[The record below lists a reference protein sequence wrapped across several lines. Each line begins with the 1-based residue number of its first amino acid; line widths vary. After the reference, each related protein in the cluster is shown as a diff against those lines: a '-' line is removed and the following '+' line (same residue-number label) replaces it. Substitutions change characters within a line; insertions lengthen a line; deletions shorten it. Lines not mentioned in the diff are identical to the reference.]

1 MIALE
6 ERQEQLRHLC
16 QVLRDADPDIID
28 IIQFGSSVY
37 APDLAQDID
46 LLVTTRSKKNEDLYW
61 DTFSDSDLG
70 VDVIVRTPGQQMGR
84 DIAASVRLMGE
95 VLYGTGKTLKEAEV
109 YMDIP
114 TYDRARK
121 SLQTAEANFISAQQA
136 NDPVLKDEFYRI
148 AFDRLFD
155 AARYAVMAYL
165 NTDNSRWGQLRSALS
180 HPLNEQFRRLINT
193 LHIQYSYDGNYPQ
206 ADPDSAFAQ
215 WRQEV
220 GQFIQNLEQL
230 PAKTA

>member
-1 MIALE
+1 MIDVE
-6 ERQEQLRHLC
+6 ERQEKLRHLC
-16 QVLRDADPDIID
+16 QALRDADPDIID
-28 IIQFGSSVY
+28 IIQFGSSIY

-61 DTFSDSDLG
+61 DTFSDLGFG

-95 VLYGTGKTLKEAEV
+95 VLYGNGQTLKEAEA
-109 YMDIP
+109 YMAVP
-114 TYDRARK
+114 TFERARET
-121 SLQTAEANFISAQQA
+121 LETADDILALAQQSSSIK
-136 NDPVLKDEFYRI
+136 KDEFYRI

-180 HPLNEQFRRLINT
+180 YPLNEQFRRLINT

-220 GQFIQNLEQL
+220 GQFIHSLEQL
-230 PAKTA
+230 PAKTP